1 ASTLARQHRRA
12 DDGAGSAFVE
22 RPRPLPPDLR
32 DATWLPAVRACA
44 LAAVTVV
51 ALLLPLLPGLH
62 SQRQALLLSQ
72 VVVFAILGVSLYVLL
87 SWTGQLSLGHFA
99 FVGVGAY
106 AAARLSAH

>member
-1 ASTLARQHRRA
+1 MVSLPMAFVAGIGLGVIEQLSLANFSGGTTELLVFGLMMVVLLARASTLARQHRRA

-51 ALLLPLLPGLH
+51 ALLLPLLPGL
-62 SQRQALLLSQ
+62 
-72 VVVFAILGVSLYVLL
+72 
-87 SWTGQLSLGHFA
+87 
-99 FVGVGAY
+99 
-106 AAARLSAH
+106 